1 MGVVELLD
9 VAQHTDIILRDKVDS
24 DTLTAETTAT
34 TNTMNVVLA
43 VSRHIIVDNK
53 RDLLNINTTRQK
65 IGRDEHTRRART
77 ELAHNHF
84 TLLLVHIT
92 VHG

>member
-34 TNTMNVVLA
+34 TNTMKVELA
-43 VSRHIIVDNK
+43 VSRHINCI
-53 RDLLNINTTRQK
+53 
-65 IGRDEHTRRART
+65 
-77 ELAHNHF
+77 
-84 TLLLVHIT
+84 
-92 VHG
+92 